1 MLVRHRM
8 TANPATISPQDTL
21 ATAKEKMTNGKF
33 RRLPVIQDGTLVGIL
48 TDRDILRFIGSE
60 ERTRVDGAMTETP
73 LTISPTTPI
82 EEAVRLMRLHQV
94 SGLPVMESGKVVGII
109 TTSDILQAFVEVS
122 GATVQGSI
130 RVDLL
135 RTGKE
140 GDLVDASAILSQI
153 GGEVLGVG
161 TYRDPWSEQPIFY
174 LRVRGVEAG
183 TASTA
188 LEKKGYTVLSVH

>member
-1 MLVRHRM
+1 M

>member
-1 MLVRHRM
+1 MI
-8 TANPATISPQDTL
+8 A
-21 ATAKEKMTNGKF
+21 GKF

-48 TDRDILRFIGSE
+48 TDRDILRFVGAE

-73 LTISPTTPI
+73 LTISPTTPV
-82 EEAVRLMRLHQV
+82 EEAVRLMRTHQI
-94 SGLPVMESGKVVGII
+94 SGLPVVENGKIVGII

-122 GATVQGSI
+122 GVSVQGSI

-140 GDLVDASAILSQI
+140 GDLADASAIMSQI

-174 LRVRGVEAG
+174 LRVRGVESG
-183 TASTA
+183 VASST

>member
-8 TANPATISPQDTL
+8 TANPATIGPHDTL
-21 ATAKEKMTNGKF
+21 ATAREKMTTGKF

-60 ERTRVDGAMTETP
+60 DRTRVDGAMTETP
-73 LTISPTTPI
+73 LTISPTTPV
-82 EEAVRLMRLHQV
+82 EEAVRLMRSHQI
-94 SGLPVMESGKVVGII
+94 SGLPVVENGKVVGVI

-122 GATVQGSI
+122 GASVQGSV

-140 GDLVDASAILSQI
+140 GDLADASAVISQI

-174 LRVRGVEAG
+174 LRLRGVDSG
-183 TASTA
+183 SASSA
-188 LEKKGYTVLSVH
+188 LEKKGYTILSVH

>member
-1 MLVRHRM
+1 M

-94 SGLPVMESGKVVGII
+94 SGLPVLESGKVVGII

-183 TASTA
+183 AASTA

>member
-94 SGLPVMESGKVVGII
+94 SGLPVLESGKVVGII

-183 TASTA
+183 AASTA

>member
-8 TANPATISPQDTL
+8 TANPATISPQETL
-21 ATAKEKMTNGKF
+21 ATAREKMTAGKF
-33 RRLPVIQDGTLVGIL
+33 HRLPVIQDGTLVGIL
-48 TDRDILRFIGSE
+48 SDRDILRFVGDE

-73 LTISPTTPI
+73 LTISPATPI
-82 EEAVRLMRLHQV
+82 EEAVRLMRAHQI
-94 SGLPVMESGKVVGII
+94 SGLPVVESGKVIGVI

-122 GATVQGSI
+122 GASVQGSI

-140 GDLVDASAILSQI
+140 GDLADASAVLSQI

-174 LRVRGVEAG
+174 LRVRGVESG
-183 TASTA
+183 TASSA

>member
-1 MLVRHRM
+1 M
-8 TANPATISPQDTL
+8 TANPVTISPQDTL
-21 ATAKEKMTNGKF
+21 ATAREKMTVGKF
-33 RRLPVIQDGTLVGIL
+33 RRLPVIQDGALVGIL
-48 TDRDILRFIGSE
+48 TDRDVLRFVGAE

-73 LTISPTTPI
+73 LTISPTTPV
-82 EEAVRLMRLHQV
+82 EEVVRLMRTHQI
-94 SGLPVMESGKVVGII
+94 SGLPVVEHGKIVGII

-122 GATVQGSI
+122 GASVQGSI

-140 GDLVDASAILSQI
+140 GDLADASAIIGQI

-174 LRVRGVEAG
+174 LRLRGVDSG
-183 TASTA
+183 SASTA
-188 LEKKGYTVLSVH
+188 LEKKGYTVLGVY